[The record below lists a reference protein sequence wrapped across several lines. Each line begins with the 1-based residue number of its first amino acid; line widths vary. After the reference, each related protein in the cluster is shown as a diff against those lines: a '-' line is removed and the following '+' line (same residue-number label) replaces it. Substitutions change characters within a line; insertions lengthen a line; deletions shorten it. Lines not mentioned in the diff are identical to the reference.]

1 MEEKN
6 DFNWLS
12 VIIVIAFCILASF
25 GGGLTVRN
33 ILAKENGWIL
43 PAYGFVAGIFVAF
56 SAVIISYVMK
66 SLREN

>member
-1 MEEKN
+1 
-6 DFNWLS
+6 
-12 VIIVIAFCILASF
+12 VILVIVFCILASF

-33 ILAKENGWIL
+33 ILARNNGWTL